1 MSLTWRNINMTK
13 KVVLAGACRTAI
25 GKMGGAL
32 SNTPAAELGSIVIKE
47 ALNRAGVKPEQVDEV
62 LMGCVIQAAQGQNV
76 ARQASI
82 KAGLPIEVPAVT
94 LNVVCGSGL
103 NCVNQAAAMI
113 MAGQADIV
121 VAGGM
126 ENMSMAPYAMTKARF
141 GYRMNNATIVDT
153 MVNDALTD
161 AFNHYHMMI
170 TAENICD
177 RWHLTREE
185 LDEFSANSQQ
195 KAEKAMAEHK
205 FDDEIVPVPV
215 KVKKEIVEF
224 KVDEGPR
231 PGTTAESLAK
241 LRCCSGKEGGMVTAG
256 NASGINDG
264 AAAIVVM
271 SEEKAKEL
279 GVTPMATWVQG
290 ALAGVEPE
298 IMGIGPVAATRKVM
312 ERTGL
317 TVDDMDLI
325 EANEAF
331 AAQSVAV
338 AKELGFD
345 MSKVNVN
352 GGAVALGHPV
362 GASGC
367 RILVTLLHEMQ
378 KRDAKKGLAT
388 LCIGGG
394 MGCATIVERD

>member
-1 MSLTWRNINMTK
+1 MAK

-25 GKMGGAL
+25 GKMGGQFG
-32 SNTPAAELGSIVIKE
+32 NTPAVELGSIVIRE
-47 ALNRAGVKPEQVDEV
+47 ALKRAGVAPEQVDEV
-62 LMGCVIQAAQGQNV
+62 MMGCVIQASQGQNV

-82 KAGLPIEVPAVT
+82 KAGIPNEVPAFT

-103 NCVNQAAAMI
+103 KCVNEAANMI

-126 ENMSMAPYAMTKARF
+126 ENMSMAPYAIPQGRY
-141 GYRMNNATIVDT
+141 GYRMGNATMVDT
-153 MVNDALTD
+153 MIKDALWD
-161 AFNHYHMMI
+161 AFNDYHMI
-170 TAENICD
+170 KTADNICEE
-177 RWHLTREE
+177 WGLTREE
-185 LDEFSANSQQ
+185 LDEFALKSQL
-195 KAEKAMAEHK
+195 KAEEAQKTGAFEK
-205 FDDEIVPVPV
+205 EIVPVM
-215 KVKKEIVEF
+215 VKKKKEMIEF

-231 PGTTAESLAK
+231 HGSTIEGLAK
-241 LRCCSGKEGGMVTAG
+241 LRTINPDGFVTAG

-264 AAAIVVM
+264 AAAVVVM

-279 GVTPMATWVQG
+279 GVKPMATFVAG
-290 ALAGVEPE
+290 ALAGVRPE
-298 IMGIGPVAATRKVM
+298 VMGIGPVASTKKVM
-312 ERTGL
+312 AKTGMKIE
-317 TVDDMDLI
+317 DFDII

-338 AKELGFD
+338 GKELGFD
-345 MSKVNVN
+345 LNKLNPN
-352 GGAVALGHPV
+352 GGAIALGHPV

-378 KRDAKKGLAT
+378 ARGAKTGLAT

-394 MGCATIVERD
+394 MGCSTIVKIED

>member
-1 MSLTWRNINMTK
+1 MTK

-32 SNTPAAELGSIVIKE
+32 SNTPAADLGAIVIKE

-113 MAGQADIV
+113 KAGQADIV

-161 AFNHYHMMI
+161 AFNHCHMMI

-177 RWHLTREE
+177 RWNLTREE

-215 KVKKEIVEF
+215 KVKKQIVEF

-231 PGTTAESLAK
+231 PGTTVETLAK

-312 ERTGL
+312 EKTGL

-338 AKELGFD
+338 ARELGFD